1 MKASQLLSSQC
12 RRHLASLLHSNY
24 TILVSPSLSLNN
36 LISYDTRPITAT
48 RRSYHASPTPSSD
61 NLLGYSPMAQPTPK
75 SKSTSPDAKSSQ
87 SPKQGAIWGVDS
99 NTAGGG
105 VWAQT
110 SAKKDK
116 LNELLT
122 ELNAEGVVD
131 TGVLGENVPYQL
143 TITYLIPS
151 YIHLCVLT

>member
-12 RRHLASLLHSNY
+12 RRRLASLQHSNY
-24 TILVSPSLSLNN
+24 TILVSPSTSSN

-48 RRSYHASPTPSSD
+48 RRSYHASLTPSSD
-61 NLLGYSPMAQPTPK
+61 NLLGYSPMAQSTPT

-87 SPKQGAIWGVDS
+87 STKQGAIWGVDS

-131 TGVLGENVPYQL
+131 TGVLGENVPYLL
-143 TITYLIPS
+143 TIAYLIPS
-151 YIHLCVLT
+151 YIHKCVLT